1 MNIDEEVRI
10 RTKTINGLNLEKDP
24 YKKNKFIEIITNFR
38 ETTFSNAFRTIF
50 LLLYG
55 LNEENF
61 DNRIEIL
68 HRFNF
73 TCAQEDLPYY
83 DYLTE
88 DQIIVLGNELRYQYC
103 KANPDFLTVEEDC
116 AYHEELITLKNAM
129 SEHPLLFFKAV
140 KSCKERSTEEYVSI
154 CVEPLLSN
162 THYSQ
167 SYGLRKLGHNR
178 HYCELLLPY
187 AKEIGNL
194 LIAMYDT
201 KQQEEEIITQ
211 YVEEFSNE
219 TFEEN
224 SSKEVVEAPCIKVE
238 TQEENHPEI
247 EKDEIQKAF
256 DEKKY
261 SDDEFCKRLVHLYNH
276 GVDLNLL
283 ARNMSENKIEN
294 ISDSLK
300 VVLQEIDSFDETITA
315 FDEVL
320 DTLYDVVGS
329 LRATLNKSTKY
340 FVRA

>member
-1 MNIDEEVRI
+1 M
-10 RTKTINGLNLEKDP
+10 
-24 YKKNKFIEIITNFR
+24 
-38 ETTFSNAFRTIF
+38 
-50 LLLYG
+50 
-55 LNEENF
+55 
-61 DNRIEIL
+61 
-68 HRFNF
+68 
-73 TCAQEDLPYY
+73 
-83 DYLTE
+83 
-88 DQIIVLGNELRYQYC
+88 
-103 KANPDFLTVEEDC
+103 
-116 AYHEELITLKNAM
+116 
-129 SEHPLLFFKAV
+129 
-140 KSCKERSTEEYVSI
+140 
-154 CVEPLLSN
+154 
-162 THYSQ
+162 
-167 SYGLRKLGHNR
+167 GHNR

-238 TQEENHPEI
+238 TQAENHPEI
-247 EKDEIQKAF
+247 EEDEIQKTF

-315 FDEVL
+315 FDDVL
-320 DTLYDVVGS
+320 DTLYAAVDS
-329 LRATLNKSTKY
+329 LRATFTKSSNY
-340 FVRA
+340 FVRT